1 MQNEENKMFVGNL
14 SFDIDQE
21 ALTQLFAE
29 VDGVEVLEANLI
41 MDRETNRPRGFGFVT
56 VKTPEMAQIAITALN
71 DTEVL
76 GRKIVVNVAKPQEK
90 RERPSGGYSNNRRY

>member
-21 ALTQLFAE
+21 ALTQLFADVE
-29 VDGVEVLEANLI
+29 GVEVLEANLI

-56 VKTPEMAQIAITALN
+56 VKTPEMAQIAIAALN